1 MESPLPDDV
10 ADTVARC
17 VEAMG
22 DLDRLRDELHQLRLS
37 SDPRAQ
43 FATAL
48 FDLDRARRGDPE
60 ARNELI
66 DVADRLLVF
75 WHEGSGV
82 EFAKMHPE
90 LEELWA
96 SAASLLVSFEQKRFK
111 KALAE
116 CWENR
121 SNPTLLQEAIENLE
135 PAGNRRVEFARC
147 LYHLEL
153 ARQFVESSRGE
164 FARRAGLL
172 SEAYQSDE
180 VAKELVADDQGLEH
194 LWSDLRPYLD
204 EFFEMMEEQAAKRA
218 RAAALAAA
226 EAEIASQRT
235 PPAGVPELARDF
247 QPTDPIVPVTAPPD
261 TIEPELIVELAESPA
276 VPSFRSLMQRA
287 PSGAVPP
294 PPPDTTPPG
303 SWFPPPG
310 VTPPA
315 DHEGP
320 PAGQTTEPTDEVD
333 IIEALEAPPPPPAP
347 PDLTPPGQWVP
358 GADGDIEIVE
368 AEEGPPPPPP
378 TTTPAHGVPPP
389 PPKARRQLLDIV
401 LDEDDPDQATMA
413 FWQFANKTLDLLPD
427 PRQPR
432 PPMRLLNVDTRGD
445 RKKLTEYLEAAEPYA
460 RQNADARAFSCLIRL
475 MLAGQLKEK
484 SLFGQPNARRAE
496 AFMEAFALL
505 SGDARAA
512 GHGTVWFV
520 MDGPET
526 LTTLHRGLEVL
537 TTYVSWCSREK
548 RDPLDRAAQAE
559 FLGGLT
565 T

>member
-1 MESPLPDDV
+1 
-10 ADTVARC
+10 
-17 VEAMG
+17 MG
-22 DLDRLRDELHQLRLS
+22 DLDRLREELHQLRLS

-96 SAASLLVSFEQKRFK
+96 SATSLLVSFEQKRFK

-116 CWENR
+116 CWDSR
-121 SNPTLLQEAIENLE
+121 TNPTLLQEAIERLE

-153 ARQFVESSRGE
+153 ARQFVESSRAE

-180 VAKELVADDQGLEH
+180 IAKELVGDDQGLEH

-226 EAEIASQRT
+226 EAEIAAQRT
-235 PPAGVPELARDF
+235 PPSGLPQASRDF
-247 QPTDPIVPVTAPPD
+247 VPTEPTVPVTPAPE
-261 TIEPELIVELAESPA
+261 TIEPEMIVELAEAPQ
-276 VPSFRSLMQRA
+276 VPSFRSLMEK
-287 PSGAVPP
+287 AVPP
-294 PPPDTTPPG
+294 PPPPNTTPPG

-310 VTPPA
+310 FTPPA
-315 DHEGP
+315 LADQP
-320 PAGQTTEPTDEVD
+320 PPPGATTEPADEVD
-333 IIEALEAPPPPPAP
+333 VIEALEAPPPPPAP
-347 PDLTPPGQWVP
+347 LDLTPPGQWVP
-358 GADGDIEIVE
+358 GADGDVEIVE
-368 AEEGPPPPPP
+368 ADEGPPPPPP
-378 TTTPAHGVPPP
+378 HMTPAEGVPPP
-389 PPKARRQLLDIV
+389 APPKPRKQMLDIV
-401 LDEDDPDQATMA
+401 LEEDDPDQATMA
-413 FWQFANKTLDLLPD
+413 FWQFATKALDLLPD

-432 PPMRLLNVDTRGD
+432 PAVRLLNVENRTD
-445 RKKLTEYLEAAEPYA
+445 RKRLTEFLESALPWVQ
-460 RQNADARAFSCLIRL
+460 QNADAMAFSCLIRL

-496 AFMEAFALL
+496 AFMDAFALL
-505 SGDARAA
+505 SGNARAA
-512 GHGTVWFV
+512 GHGAVWFV

-526 LTTLHRGLEVL
+526 LATLHRGLDAMMS
-537 TTYVSWCSREK
+537 YVSWCAREK
-548 RDPLDRAAQAE
+548 RDPLDRSAQAE
-559 FLGGLT
+559 YLGGPGL
-565 T
+565 